1 ALAAHRA
8 SLASANTLARGL
20 CSLKQPPLIARSL
33 PIRRQQ
39 ACLGITIH
47 QAGLDQAQA
56 ETVYAVTRLYFTVL
70 FARAQKQ
77 VVDQQIK
84 RLQFYQKVVKGGQ
97 RREFTQIAV
106 DKITLH
112 LSLAQTQLT
121 EATQG
126 EKRALAALA
135 EAIGFDSCTCFTV
148 PEQPLP
154 TS

>member
-1 ALAAHRA
+1 SVLFLGRAARLFAQESLPAPQGASPAAKASSEVPVFGLQDCIQMAWDRQPALAAHRA

-97 RREFTQIAV
+97 RREFTQI
-106 DKITLH
+106 
-112 LSLAQTQLT
+112 
-121 EATQG
+121 
-126 EKRALAALA
+126 
-135 EAIGFDSCTCFTV
+135 
-148 PEQPLP
+148 
-154 TS
+154 